1 MIRAIAIDDEPL
13 GLEILETYC
22 KEIDFIQL
30 EKTFTQLKEAQWYL
44 QNYPVDLIFLDI
56 HMPSMSGIEFYK
68 QLDQET
74 MVIFTTA
81 HSQYALEGFNLSALD
96 YLLKP
101 YPFDRFHNAVN
112 KAHDYYR
119 FMYKQGDVKEELY
132 LRADY
137 SLVKIALS
145 DILYI
150 EGLAD
155 YLKIHLVTGK
165 PIITRMT
172 MKGIMDELPASF
184 LRVHRSYIVPKKRIE
199 SIRNKVI
206 YLGGLE
212 IPIGATYKQAVEEA
226 MGK

>member
-22 KEIDFIQL
+22 KEVDFIQL

-81 HSQYALEGFNLSALD
+81 HSQYALEGFNLSAVD

-101 YPFDRFHNAVN
+101 YPFDRFLNSVN

-119 FMYKQGDVKEELY
+119 FMYKQGDLKEELY
-132 LRADY
+132 IRADY
-137 SLVKIALS
+137 SLVKISLP

-150 EGLAD
+150 EGLSD
-155 YLKIHLVTGK
+155 YLKIHLEKGK
-165 PIITRMT
+165 TIITRMT
-172 MKGIMDELPASF
+172 MKGILDELPQDF

-199 SIRNKVI
+199 SIRNKI
-206 YLGGLE
+206 IHLGELE
-212 IPIGATYKQAVEEA
+212 IPVGTTYKKAVEEA

>member
-1 MIRAIAIDDEPL
+1 MIKAIAIDDEPL
-13 GLEILETYC
+13 SLEICQAYC
-22 KEIDFIQL
+22 DEVDFIQL

-81 HSQYALEGFNLSALD
+81 HSQYALEGFNLSAID

-101 YPFDRFHNAVN
+101 YPLERFMTAVN
-112 KAHDYYR
+112 KAKGYFQYQHQQPQVQED
-119 FMYKQGDVKEELY
+119 LY
-132 LRADY
+132 VRADY
-137 SLVKIALS
+137 SLVKIPIE

-155 YLKIHLVTGK
+155 YLKIHQETGK

-172 MKGIMDELPASF
+172 MKAILEKIPSDF
-184 LRVHRSYIVPKKRIE
+184 IRVHRSYIVPKKRID
-199 SIRNKVI
+199 SIRNKNI
-206 YLGGLE
+206 HIGNIE
-212 IPIGATYKQAVEEA
+212 IPIGNTYRDAVEKA
-226 MGK
+226 IG